1 MYVFYIYKLVLVCLD
16 DTCDLCMII
25 EGDSHV
31 TVRLTVV
38 RAVFAASRDNYIQEW
53 KPSQTQIQPQILRL
67 QDIDSQSRDGR
78 VVADG

>member
-1 MYVFYIYKLVLVCLD
+1 MCLD

-25 EGDSHV
+25 EGDPHV